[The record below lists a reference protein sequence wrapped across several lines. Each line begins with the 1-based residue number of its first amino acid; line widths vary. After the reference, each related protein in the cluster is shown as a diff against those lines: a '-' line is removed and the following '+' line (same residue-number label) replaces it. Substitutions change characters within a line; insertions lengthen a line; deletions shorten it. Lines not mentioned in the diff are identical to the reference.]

1 MEIVYKVMV
10 SCEGRI
16 RSIERALTLA
26 FVCLSTEIHR
36 PDLARQLLL
45 KMMMLLL
52 GDDNDIFAAFAEVFH
67 AAFGAC
73 QAQICFFSEKLVSN
87 VTLRMESALQILSWN
102 FSKPSQQ

>member
-26 FVCLSTEIHR
+26 FVCLSTQIHR

-45 KMMMLLL
+45 KIMMLLL
-52 GDDNDIFAAFAEVFH
+52 GEDNDIF

-73 QAQICFFSEKLVSN
+73 QAQRCFCRKTRF
-87 VTLRMESALQILSWN
+87 
-102 FSKPSQQ
+102 

>member
-52 GDDNDIFAAFAEVFH
+52 GDDNDIFAEVFH

-73 QAQICFFSEKLVSN
+73 QAQICFFQKNLFL
-87 VTLRMESALQILSWN
+87 TLHYVWRAL
-102 FSKPSQQ
+102 FKF

>member
-26 FVCLSTEIHR
+26 FVCLSTQIHR

-73 QAQICFFSEKLVSN
+73 QAQICFFSQKNLFL
-87 VTLRMESALQILSWN
+87 TLHYVWRAL
-102 FSKPSQQ
+102 FKF